1 MKMNGERLVTAAII
15 RKEGCVLLA
24 RRRRGEKLA
33 GFWEFPGGKVE
44 SGETP
49 EEALRR
55 ELLEELGIVVRIGE
69 KVTERSHQYQHGSFR
84 VIAYLI
90 DHVEG
95 EPHPNVH
102 DRIDWVNIDDLMS
115 YQLLPADV
123 SIAASLKRLIV
134 QEDHDELL

>member
-1 MKMNGERLVTAAII
+1 MKMNGERLVTAAIL
-15 RKEGCVLLA
+15 RKECYVLLA

-55 ELLEELGIVVRIGE
+55 ELSEELGIVARIGE
-69 KVTERSHQYQHGSFR
+69 KVTERSHQYEHGSFR

-95 EPHPNVH
+95 EPRPNVH
-102 DRIDWVNIDDLMS
+102 DRIDWVTIDDLTS

-123 SIAASLKRLIV
+123 SIAASLK
-134 QEDHDELL
+134 DGLL